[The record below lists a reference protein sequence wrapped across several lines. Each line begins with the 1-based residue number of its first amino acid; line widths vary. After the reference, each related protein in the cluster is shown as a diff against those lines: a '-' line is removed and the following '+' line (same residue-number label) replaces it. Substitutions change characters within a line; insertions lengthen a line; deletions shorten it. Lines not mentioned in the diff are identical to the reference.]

1 MEQNTLQKIA
11 KFFCCFNCM
20 GFAMFL
26 ARTSNRE
33 EVRGSAANMCAYA
46 EGGGEEAVDM
56 EVKMEKVM
64 GKMMEVMGK
73 MMEVTVEG
81 AGGYDGVHA
90 SLR

>member
-1 MEQNTLQKIA
+1 
-11 KFFCCFNCM
+11 
-20 GFAMFL
+20 MFL

-64 GKMMEVMGK
+64 GKMMEV
-73 MMEVTVEG
+73 TVEG